1 MKKLIIILLSL
12 GIGSI
17 NAQQRRPFLP
27 KPPPEK
33 PEIVKGLFG
42 QWLDK
47 DGYITDGPKI
57 KNWVD
62 SDRDRIDDR
71 FQAGPGKPAGKKHPE
86 VGKPKPNLQPEVI
99 PQLDKDFRKPK
110 KEDSEKEISLDK
122 APEEVR
128 QAVMNFIKTNG
139 GKIEEVSVEKEDGEL
154 IYEVEIDAPNG
165 VEYELEIS
173 AKGKIIKEEREEK
186 RKSAKPKPPAPKK
199 PRAPKKE
206 DPEKEI
212 SLDKAP
218 EEVRQAV
225 MNFIK
230 TNGGKIEEVS
240 VEKEDGEL
248 IYEVEIDAPN
258 GVEYE
263 LEISAKGKIIKEERE
278 EKRKSKKPKAEKPE
292 RPARPEVSDE
302 IKDKL
307 DSYKKEKKALGDELK
322 KAIKDLEK
330 PSRKAVKELTEVF
343 HTTHKVRFDA
353 QKELGNAIKE
363 GLAQNRPERPKKPEV
378 SAEVKKLHK
387 SHADKIKELHESKKK
402 LMTSLKDVKGDER
415 KKLLDG
421 FRQEQKSLHDELKSI
436 QKQLREQ
443 IVICT
448 LPKDN
453 KPTKERPDRRPP
465 PRPESKKK
473 NTESRRPAGR

>member
-1 MKKLIIILLSL
+1 MKKLIITLLLL
-12 GIGSI
+12 GIGSL

-86 VGKPKPNLQPEVI
+86 VGKPKPDLQPEVI

-110 KEDSEKEISLDK
+110 KEDS
-122 APEEVR
+122 
-128 QAVMNFIKTNG
+128 
-139 GKIEEVSVEKEDGEL
+139 
-154 IYEVEIDAPNG
+154 
-165 VEYELEIS
+165 
-173 AKGKIIKEEREEK
+173 
-186 RKSAKPKPPAPKK
+186 
-199 PRAPKKE
+199 
-206 DPEKEI
+206 EKEI

-330 PSRKAVKELTEVF
+330 PSRKAVKELMEVF

-421 FRQEQKSLHDELKSI
+421 FREEQKSLHNELKSI

-453 KPTKERPDRRPP
+453 KPTKERVERRPP
-465 PRPESKKK
+465 PRPESKEK
-473 NTESRRPAGR
+473 NTESRRPTGR

>member
-1 MKKLIIILLSL
+1 MKKLIITLLLL
-12 GIGSI
+12 GIGSL

-86 VGKPKPNLQPEVI
+86 VGKPKPDLQP
-99 PQLDKDFRKPK
+99 
-110 KEDSEKEISLDK
+110 
-122 APEEVR
+122 
-128 QAVMNFIKTNG
+128 
-139 GKIEEVSVEKEDGEL
+139 EDGEL

-206 DPEKEI
+206 DSEKEI

-330 PSRKAVKELTEVF
+330 PSRKAVKELMEVF

-421 FRQEQKSLHDELKSI
+421 FREEQKSLHNELKSI

-453 KPTKERPDRRPP
+453 KPTKERVERRPP
-465 PRPESKKK
+465 PRPESKEK
-473 NTESRRPAGR
+473 NTESRRPTGR

>member
-1 MKKLIIILLSL
+1 
-12 GIGSI
+12 
-17 NAQQRRPFLP
+17 
-27 KPPPEK
+27 
-33 PEIVKGLFG
+33 
-42 QWLDK
+42 
-47 DGYITDGPKI
+47 
-57 KNWVD
+57 
-62 SDRDRIDDR
+62 
-71 FQAGPGKPAGKKHPE
+71 
-86 VGKPKPNLQPEVI
+86 
-99 PQLDKDFRKPK
+99 
-110 KEDSEKEISLDK
+110 
-122 APEEVR
+122 
-128 QAVMNFIKTNG
+128 
-139 GKIEEVSVEKEDGEL
+139 
-154 IYEVEIDAPNG
+154 
-165 VEYELEIS
+165 
-173 AKGKIIKEEREEK
+173 
-186 RKSAKPKPPAPKK
+186 
-199 PRAPKKE
+199 
-206 DPEKEI
+206 
-212 SLDKAP
+212 
-218 EEVRQAV
+218 

-330 PSRKAVKELTEVF
+330 PSRKAVKELMEVF

-421 FRQEQKSLHDELKSI
+421 FRQEQKSLHNELKSI

-453 KPTKERPDRRPP
+453 KPENERPDRRPP
-465 PRPESKKK
+465 PRPEPKEK
-473 NTESRRPAGR
+473 NTESRRPTGR

>member
-1 MKKLIIILLSL
+1 MTSLRIGTLLAYYIYMKKLIIIFLSL
-12 GIGSI
+12 SLSLVHG
-17 NAQQRRPFLP
+17 QDKRPHV
-27 KPPPEK
+27 KPDVQAEKPAVEK
-33 PEIVKGLFG
+33 PEKGLFG

-47 DGYITDGPKI
+47 DGYVTDGPKI

-62 SDRDRIDDR
+62 SDRDRVDDR
-71 FQAGPGKPAGKKHPE
+71 FQAGPGKPAGKKRPE
-86 VGKPKPNLQPEVI
+86 AGKPKPDLQPEVI

-110 KEDSEKEISLDK
+110 KEDS
-122 APEEVR
+122 
-128 QAVMNFIKTNG
+128 
-139 GKIEEVSVEKEDGEL
+139 
-154 IYEVEIDAPNG
+154 
-165 VEYELEIS
+165 
-173 AKGKIIKEEREEK
+173 
-186 RKSAKPKPPAPKK
+186 
-199 PRAPKKE
+199 
-206 DPEKEI
+206 EKEI

-330 PSRKAVKELTEVF
+330 PSRKAVKELVEVF

-363 GLAQNRPERPKKPEV
+363 GLAQNRPERPQKPTISNEMK
-378 SAEVKKLHK
+378 ALHK
-387 SHADKIKELHESKKK
+387 SHTDKLKELHESKKK
-402 LMTSLKDVKGDER
+402 LMLSLKDAKGEER
-415 KKLLDG
+415 KKLLDSFKEG
-421 FRQEQKSLHDELKSI
+421 QKSLHDELKNI

-448 LPKDN
+448 LPKEG
-453 KPTKERPDRRPP
+453 KPTKGRTERRPP
-465 PRPESKKK
+465 PRPQADVK
-473 NTESRRPAGR
+473 NTENRRPIAR

>member
-1 MKKLIIILLSL
+1 MKKLIIIFLSL
-12 GIGSI
+12 SLSLVHG
-17 NAQQRRPFLP
+17 QDKRPHV
-27 KPPPEK
+27 KPDVQVEKPAVEK
-33 PEIVKGLFG
+33 PEKGLFG

-47 DGYITDGPKI
+47 DGYVTDGPKI

-62 SDRDRIDDR
+62 SDKDRVDDR
-71 FQAGPGKPAGKKHPE
+71 FQAGPGKPAGKKRPE
-86 VGKPKPNLQPEVI
+86 VGKPKPDLQPEVI
-99 PQLDKDFRKPK
+99 PQLNKDFRKPK

-186 RKSAKPKPPAPKK
+186 RKS
-199 PRAPKKE
+199 
-206 DPEKEI
+206 
-212 SLDKAP
+212 
-218 EEVRQAV
+218 
-225 MNFIK
+225 
-230 TNGGKIEEVS
+230 
-240 VEKEDGEL
+240 
-248 IYEVEIDAPN
+248 
-258 GVEYE
+258 
-263 LEISAKGKIIKEERE
+263 
-278 EKRKSKKPKAEKPE
+278 KKPKAKKPE

-330 PSRKAVKELTEVF
+330 PSRKAVKELVEVF
-343 HTTHKVRFDA
+343 HATHKVRFDA

-378 SAEVKKLHK
+378 SVEVKKLHK

-415 KKLLDG
+415 KKLLEG
-421 FRQEQKSLHDELKSI
+421 FREEQKSLHNELKSI

-443 IVICT
+443 IVIRA

-453 KPTKERPDRRPP
+453 QSEKERPDKRPP
-465 PRPESKKK
+465 PRPESKEK
-473 NTESRRPAGR
+473 NTESRRPTGR